1 MFLILASTV
10 IISRCQFLL
19 FDISQRNDGRKC
31 WNGEKWRGE
40 LFWCKKAKAATH
52 MQQTMSHSLHPPALL
67 ANPMWNQ
74 YWFTD
79 DTTRMTNSTIVP
91 PVSVLFRNKR
101 T

>member
-52 MQQTMSHSLHPPALL
+52 MQQTMSLSLHPPALL

-79 DTTRMTNSTIVP
+79 AHYENDELNHCPAGVGL
-91 PVSVLFRNKR
+91 VSE
-101 T
+101 